1 MKPLLDMHGIAK
13 AYGPVRANDDISLTV
28 SPGAI
33 LGLLGENGS
42 GKSTLMKVLF
52 GMVKPDAGSI
62 LFKGKELSDHTPGDA
77 ITAGIGMI
85 HQHFMLIEAMTVTE
99 NIMLG
104 WQAAGR
110 WLRRDA
116 IREQLRETSAR
127 YGLDLDPDALVA
139 DLPLGR
145 RQRVEILKALLRGA
159 DLLVLDEPTSNLSPP
174 EVSALLQIMQRLR
187 GEGKSIIFISHKLG
201 EVMEICDDI
210 VVLRDGKVAGRT
222 TAASTDRDALARM
235 MVGRDIA
242 APLQRRPGP
251 AAGARLRLHG
261 IATAAGQGV
270 ALQNIGIDVA
280 AGEILAIAGI
290 DGNGQLELAEAIAGL
305 RRLTAG
311 RVLLDGIDLS
321 QSGIAARIAAGIAYM
336 PADRAQTSLVQGM
349 SIAEN
354 LMLRDSGRPPYS
366 RGPWLSRAGLAAAA
380 RRLVAA
386 FDIRTPSADLQARQL
401 SGGNQQ
407 KIVVAREIDRG
418 PRLLIAHQ
426 PTWGL
431 DPGATRFVMDSILA
445 LRDSG
450 AAVIYISSEL
460 DEVLSIGDR
469 IGVLFDGRLVGV
481 MPRDAVDV
489 GRIGLM
495 MAGSL
500 GGDTIPV
507 GEAA

>member
-1 MKPLLDMHGIAK
+1 MKPLLDMHGIVK
-13 AYGPVRANDDISLTV
+13 AYGPVRANDGISLTV
-28 SPGAI
+28 PPGSI

-52 GMVKPDAGSI
+52 GMVAPDAGSI
-62 LFKGKELSDHTPGDA
+62 LFKGKELSGHTPGEA
-77 ITAGIGMI
+77 IAAGIGMI

-116 IREQLRETSAR
+116 IRDLLRETSAR

-174 EVSALLQIMQRLR
+174 EVTALLQIMQRLR
-187 GEGKSIIFISHKLG
+187 DEGKSIIFISHKLG
-201 EVMEICDDI
+201 EVMEVCDDI

-222 TAASTDRDALARM
+222 AAAETDRAALARM

-242 APLQRRPGP
+242 APLHRKPSPGG
-251 AAGARLRLHG
+251 AALLSLNG
-261 IATAAGQGV
+261 IATAADQGV
-270 ALQNIGIDVA
+270 ALKDISIDVE
-280 AGEILAIAGI
+280 AGEILAIAGV
-290 DGNGQLELAEAIAGL
+290 DGNGQLELAEAVAGL
-305 RRLTAG
+305 RDLVAG
-311 RVLLDGIDLS
+311 RVLLDGADLS
-321 QSGIAARIAAGIAYM
+321 RAGIAARVAAGVAYM

-354 LMLRDSGRPPYS
+354 LMLRDASRAPYS
-366 RGPWLSRAGLAAAA
+366 RGPWLNRAGLATAAQ
-380 RRLVAA
+380 RLVAA

-481 MPRDAVDV
+481 VPRDAVDV

-495 MAGSL
+495 MAGSAL
-500 GGDTIPV
+500 PTGQ
-507 GEAA
+507 AA

>member
-1 MKPLLDMHGIAK
+1 MKPLLDMHGIVK
-13 AYGPVRANDDISLTV
+13 TYGPVRANDGISLTV
-28 SPGAI
+28 QPGSI

-52 GMVKPDAGSI
+52 GMVSPDAGSI
-62 LFKGKELSDHTPGDA
+62 LFKGKELSGHTPGEA
-77 ITAGIGMI
+77 IATGIGMI

-116 IREQLRETSAR
+116 IRELLRETSTR

-174 EVSALLQIMQRLR
+174 EVTALLQIMQRLR
-187 GEGKSIIFISHKLG
+187 DEGKSIIFISHKLG
-201 EVMEICDDI
+201 EVMQVCDEI
-210 VVLRDGKVAGRT
+210 VVLRDGRVAGRT
-222 TAASTDRDALARM
+222 AAAETDRAALARM

-242 APLQRRPGP
+242 APLQRSLSPRG
-251 AAGARLRLHG
+251 AALLSLHG
-261 IATAAGQGV
+261 IATAPDQGV
-270 ALQNIGIDVA
+270 ALKDVTVDVG
-280 AGEILAIAGI
+280 AGEILAIAGV

-311 RVLLDGIDLS
+311 RILLDGADLS
-321 QSGIAARIAAGIAYM
+321 QAGIAARVGAGVAYM

-354 LMLRDSGRPPYS
+354 LMLRDSIRPPYS
-366 RGPWLSRAGLAAAA
+366 RGPWLSRAGLASAAQ
-380 RRLVAA
+380 RLVAA

-431 DPGATRFVMDSILA
+431 DPGATRFVMDSVLA

-469 IGVLFDGRLVGV
+469 IGVLFDGSLVGV
-481 MPRDAVDV
+481 VAREAVDV
-489 GRIGLM
+489 GRIGMM
-495 MAGSL
+495 MAG
-500 GGDTIPV
+500 GT
-507 GEAA
+507 AAEERAA

>member
-1 MKPLLDMHGIAK
+1 MKPLLDMHGIVK
-13 AYGPVRANDDISLTV
+13 AYGSVRANDGISLTV
-28 SPGAI
+28 MPGSI

-52 GMVKPDAGSI
+52 GMVTPDAGSI
-62 LFKGKELSDHTPGDA
+62 LFKGRELSDHRPGDA
-77 ITAGIGMI
+77 IAAGIGMI

-104 WQAAGR
+104 WQVAGR

-116 IREQLRETSAR
+116 IRDLLRETSAR

-174 EVSALLQIMQRLR
+174 EVSALLRIMQRLR
-187 GEGKSIIFISHKLG
+187 EEGKSIIFISHKLG

-210 VVLRDGKVAGRT
+210 VVLRDGKAAGRT
-222 TAASTDRDALARM
+222 TAADTDRTALARM

-242 APLQRRPGP
+242 APLQRKP
-251 AAGARLRLHG
+251 ATGTTALLSLRG
-261 IATAAGQGV
+261 IATAADQGV
-270 ALQNIGIDVA
+270 ALKDISIDVA
-280 AGEILAIAGI
+280 AGEILAIAGV
-290 DGNGQLELAEAIAGL
+290 DGNGQLELAEAIAGA
-305 RRLTAG
+305 RRLNAG
-311 RVLLDGIDLS
+311 RILLDGADLS
-321 QSGIAARIAAGIAYM
+321 RAGIATRVAAGIAYM

-354 LMLRDSGRPPYS
+354 LMLRDSARTPYA
-366 RGPWLSRAGLAAAA
+366 RGPWLNRAGLAAAA
-380 RRLVAA
+380 SRLVAA

-469 IGVLFDGRLVGV
+469 IGVLFDGSLVGV
-481 MPRDAVDV
+481 VPRDAVDV
-489 GRIGLM
+489 DRIGLM
-495 MAGSL
+495 MAGSQ
-500 GGDTIPV
+500 GDDTPA
-507 GEAA
+507 EQAA

>member
-1 MKPLLDMHGIAK
+1 MKPLLDMHGIVK
-13 AYGPVRANDDISLTV
+13 TYGPVRANDGISLTV
-28 SPGAI
+28 LPGSI

-52 GMVKPDAGSI
+52 GMVAPDAGSI
-62 LFKGKELSDHTPGDA
+62 LFKGKELLGHTPGEA
-77 ITAGIGMI
+77 IAVGIGMI

-110 WLRRDA
+110 WLRCDA
-116 IREQLRETSAR
+116 IRDLLRETSAR
-127 YGLDLDPDALVA
+127 YGLDIDPDALVA

-174 EVSALLQIMQRLR
+174 EVTALLQIMQRLR
-187 GEGKSIIFISHKLG
+187 DEGKSIIFISHKLG
-201 EVMEICDDI
+201 EVMQICDEI

-222 TAASTDRDALARM
+222 ATAATDRAALARM

-242 APLQRRPGP
+242 APLHRKSSSGSTT
-251 AAGARLRLHG
+251 LLSLDG
-261 IATAAGQGV
+261 IGTAADQGT
-270 ALQNIGIDVA
+270 ALKDISVDVA
-280 AGEILAIAGI
+280 AGEILAIAGV

-305 RRLTAG
+305 RRLLAG
-311 RVLLDGIDLS
+311 RILLEGTDLS
-321 QSGIAARIAAGIAYM
+321 QAGIAARVAAGVAYM

-354 LMLRDSGRPPYS
+354 LMLRDSTRPPYS
-366 RGPWLSRAGLAAAA
+366 RGPWLSRAGLATAAK
-380 RRLVAA
+380 RLVAA
-386 FDIRTPSADLQARQL
+386 FDIRTPSAELQARQL

-450 AAVIYISSEL
+450 AAVLYISSEL

-481 MPRDAVDV
+481 VPRDAVDV
-489 GRIGLM
+489 SRIGMM
-495 MAGSL
+495 MAG
-500 GGDTIPV
+500 GAQPA
-507 GEAA
+507 ERAA

>member
-1 MKPLLDMHGIAK
+1 MKPVLDMHGIVK
-13 AYGPVRANDDISLTV
+13 TYGSVRANDGISLTV
-28 SPGAI
+28 LPGSI

-52 GMVKPDAGSI
+52 GMVAPDAGSI
-62 LFKGKELSDHTPGDA
+62 LFKGKELSGHTPGEA
-77 ITAGIGMI
+77 IAAGIGMI

-116 IREQLRETSAR
+116 IRDLLRETSAR
-127 YGLDLDPDALVA
+127 YGLDLDPDAVVA
-139 DLPLGR
+139 DLSLGR

-174 EVSALLQIMQRLR
+174 EVTALLQIMQRLR
-187 GEGKSIIFISHKLG
+187 DEGKSIIFISHKLG
-201 EVMEICDDI
+201 EVMQVCDEI
-210 VVLRDGKVAGRT
+210 VVLRDGKVSGRT
-222 TAASTDRDALARM
+222 TAADTDRAALARM

-242 APLQRRPGP
+242 EPLHRKPSS
-251 AAGARLRLHG
+251 GASTLLSLRG
-261 IATAAGQGV
+261 IATAADQGM
-270 ALQNIGIDVA
+270 ALKDISIDVA
-280 AGEILAIAGI
+280 AGEILAIAGV
-290 DGNGQLELAEAIAGL
+290 DGNGQLELAEAVAGL

-311 RVLLDGIDLS
+311 RVLLDGTDLS
-321 QSGIAARIAAGIAYM
+321 LTGIAARVAAGVAYM

-354 LMLRDSGRPPYS
+354 LMLRDSIRPPYS

-380 RRLVAA
+380 QRLVTA
-386 FDIRTPSADLQARQL
+386 FDIRTPSAELQARQL

-469 IGVLFDGRLVGV
+469 IGVLFDGRMAGV
-481 MPRDAVDV
+481 VPRDAVDV
-489 GRIGLM
+489 GRIGMM
-495 MAGSL
+495 MAGSAMP
-500 GGDTIPV
+500 T
-507 GEAA
+507 ERAA

>member
-1 MKPLLDMHGIAK
+1 MKPLLDMHGIVK
-13 AYGPVRANDDISLTV
+13 TYGSVRANDGISLTV
-28 SPGAI
+28 PPGSI

-52 GMVKPDAGSI
+52 GMVAPDAGSI
-62 LFKGKELSDHTPGDA
+62 LFNGKELSGHTPGEA
-77 ITAGIGMI
+77 IAAGIGMI

-104 WQAAGR
+104 WKAAGR
-110 WLRRDA
+110 WLRGDA
-116 IREQLRETSAR
+116 IRDLLRETSAR

-174 EVSALLQIMQRLR
+174 EVTALLQIMQRLR
-187 GEGKSIIFISHKLG
+187 DEAKSIIFISHKLG
-201 EVMEICDDI
+201 EVMEVCDDI

-222 TAASTDRDALARM
+222 AAAETDRTALARM

-242 APLQRRPGP
+242 APLQRKPSSGTVAMLSLRGV
-251 AAGARLRLHG
+251 AA
-261 IATAAGQGV
+261 AADQGV
-270 ALQNIGIDVA
+270 ALKNISIDVS
-280 AGEILAIAGI
+280 AGELLAIAGV
-290 DGNGQLELAEAIAGL
+290 DGNGQLELVEAIAGL
-305 RRLTAG
+305 RPLIAG
-311 RVLLDGIDLS
+311 RILLDNTDLS
-321 QSGIAARIAAGIAYM
+321 QAGIAARVAAGIAYM

-354 LMLRDSGRPPYS
+354 LMLRDSIRPPYS
-366 RGPWLSRAGLAAAA
+366 RGPWLSRAGLAASAQ
-380 RRLVAA
+380 RLVAA
-386 FDIRTPSADLQARQL
+386 YDIRTPSADLQARQL

-481 MPRDAVDV
+481 APREAVDV
-489 GRIGLM
+489 ARIGLM
-495 MAGSL
+495 MAG
-500 GGDTIPV
+500 G
-507 GEAA
+507 AAAEEHAA

>member
-1 MKPLLDMHGIAK
+1 MKPLLDMHGIVK
-13 AYGPVRANDDISLTV
+13 TYGPVRANDGISLTV
-28 SPGAI
+28 PPGCI

-52 GMVKPDAGSI
+52 GMVAPDAGSI
-62 LFKGKELSDHTPGDA
+62 LFKGKELSGHTPGEA
-77 ITAGIGMI
+77 IATGIGMI

-116 IREQLRETSAR
+116 IRDLLRETSAR

-174 EVSALLQIMQRLR
+174 EVTALLQIMQRLR
-187 GEGKSIIFISHKLG
+187 DEGKSIIFISHKLG

-222 TAASTDRDALARM
+222 TAANTDRTALARM

-242 APLQRRPGP
+242 APLQRRPSTGSTTLLS
-251 AAGARLRLHG
+251 LRG
-261 IATAAGQGV
+261 VATAADQGV
-270 ALQNIGIDVA
+270 ALKDISIDVA
-280 AGEILAIAGI
+280 AGEILAIAGV

-305 RRLTAG
+305 RRLSAG
-311 RVLLDGIDLS
+311 RILLDNTDLS
-321 QSGIAARIAAGIAYM
+321 QAGIAARVAAGVAYM

-354 LMLRDSGRPPYS
+354 LMLRDSARPPFS

-380 RRLVAA
+380 KRLVAA
-386 FDIRTPSADLQARQL
+386 FDIRTPSAELQAKQL

-481 MPRDAVDV
+481 VPRDAVDV

-495 MAGSL
+495 MAGSA
-500 GGDTIPV
+500 IPT
-507 GEAA
+507 EQAA

>member
-1 MKPLLDMHGIAK
+1 MKPLLDMHGIVK
-13 AYGPVRANDDISLTV
+13 SYGPVRANDGISLNV
-28 SPGAI
+28 PPGSI

-52 GMVKPDAGSI
+52 GMVAPDAGSI
-62 LFKGKELSDHTPGDA
+62 LFKGKELSGHTPGDA
-77 ITAGIGMI
+77 IAAGIGMI

-104 WQAAGR
+104 WLAAGR

-116 IREQLRETSAR
+116 IRDLLRDTSAR

-174 EVSALLQIMQRLR
+174 EVTALLQIMQRLR
-187 GEGKSIIFISHKLG
+187 DEGKSIIFISHKLG
-201 EVMEICDDI
+201 EVMQVCDEI

-222 TAASTDRDALARM
+222 MAADTDRTALARM

-242 APLQRRPGP
+242 APLHRKPSSGT
-251 AAGARLRLHG
+251 GTRLSLHE
-261 IATAAGQGV
+261 IATTAEQGV
-270 ALQNIGIDVA
+270 ALKDISVDVA
-280 AGEILAIAGI
+280 AGEILAIAGV

-305 RRLTAG
+305 RRVTAG
-311 RVLLDGIDLS
+311 RILLDHADLS
-321 QSGIAARIAAGIAYM
+321 QAGIASRIAAGIAYM

-354 LMLRDSGRPPYS
+354 LMLRDSHRPPYS
-366 RGPWLSRAGLAAAA
+366 RGPWLSRSGLAAAA
-380 RRLVAA
+380 HRLVTA
-386 FDIRTPSADLQARQL
+386 FDIRTPSAGLQARQL

-407 KIVVAREIDRG
+407 KIVVAREIDRS

-469 IGVLFDGRLVGV
+469 IGVLFDGRLVDV
-481 MPRDAVDV
+481 VQRDAVDV
-489 GRIGLM
+489 GRIGMM
-495 MAGSL
+495 MAGS
-500 GGDTIPV
+500 PMPA
-507 GEAA
+507 ERAA